1 MYIKLRKV
9 SDLIWEIPKEPPM
22 RVPARIYA
30 SEILLKKMQEDKT
43 LEQARNV
50 ATLPGIQ
57 KWMIVMPDGH
67 QGYGF
72 PIGGVAAFDLNEGII
87 TPGGIGFDINC
98 LPGNTE
104 VLTDLGFR
112 IKIKDLIPLLN
123 EVELRTKEKRSRIL
137 FISERPSDEFII
149 KIKTETGRELELS
162 FDHPVLTKE
171 GWKLAKELK
180 VGEYIAVYPFEGV
193 EFEKPK
199 EKVILTEKDFERYD
213 PQIIKYLKERKLLP
227 LKSNDL
233 RIGILARILG
243 YLIGDGCITRIIT
256 EERGKKRER
265 YIVWFYGEKEGLE
278 ELRRDLE
285 KLSIKAS
292 RIYERKRKIKIKSP
306 WGYEYETE
314 GKEYSIKITSK
325 AFALLLIKLGAP
337 VGEKTKAEFRIP
349 EWLKESPKWVKANF
363 LAGLFGSDGSK
374 PIVKGKTALQIS
386 LTFVKVKELE
396 ENLVKFLE
404 EIKEILKEFGIESE
418 IYKVKEYDGKVMYR
432 LYLKSEKDV
441 YKFLTEIGYAYSL
454 KQREGLVVAEY
465 LRRKIVNR
473 EERKEAKLVAIG
485 LYPRKSVKEIAEM
498 LNVNQRLIERA
509 VYENI
514 LETRISEY
522 FETFE
527 EFKEKYVENGI
538 IYDRIKEIKIVKS
551 NYNKLYDIGLESY
564 HNFVANGVVVHN
576 CGVRVIRTNL
586 RVEDVK
592 PKLME
597 LVNEIFR
604 NVPAGVGETGK
615 VHLSFSELD
624 KVLQEGAKW
633 AVENGYG
640 WEDDLGRIES
650 YGHLED
656 ADPDAVSVTAKR
668 RGAPQLGTLGSGNHF
683 LEIQV
688 VDKIYNPE
696 VAKAFGIEEGGQVV
710 VMVHTGSRGLGHQVA
725 SDYIREFERR
735 FRDIVRKLPDR
746 ELVYAPWGTKEAER
760 YWGAMCAAANYAWAN
775 RQMITH
781 WVRESFEKVFR
792 TSADQLGMEIV
803 YDVAHNIAKIEEHKV
818 NGQKKKVIVHRKGAT
833 RAFPPGHP
841 ELISRYRKVG
851 QPIIIPG
858 SMGTASYILVGT
870 EKAME
875 ISFGSTA
882 HGAGRQLSR
891 AEAKRRYRYQEVI
904 NRMRQQGIVVK
915 SATRDGVVEEV
926 PEAYKNVDEVV
937 RVSHELGIGK
947 LVVRLRPIAVIK
959 G

>member
-1 MYIKLRKV
+1 MVLLSLKLFKFGLKINGMYIKLRRV

-87 TPGGIGFDINC
+87 TPGGIGFD
-98 LPGNTE
+98 
-104 VLTDLGFR
+104 V
-112 IKIKDLIPLLN
+112 
-123 EVELRTKEKRSRIL
+123 
-137 FISERPSDEFII
+137 
-149 KIKTETGRELELS
+149 
-162 FDHPVLTKE
+162 
-171 GWKLAKELK
+171 
-180 VGEYIAVYPFEGV
+180 
-193 EFEKPK
+193 
-199 EKVILTEKDFERYD
+199 
-213 PQIIKYLKERKLLP
+213 
-227 LKSNDL
+227 
-233 RIGILARILG
+233 
-243 YLIGDGCITRIIT
+243 
-256 EERGKKRER
+256 
-265 YIVWFYGEKEGLE
+265 
-278 ELRRDLE
+278 
-285 KLSIKAS
+285 
-292 RIYERKRKIKIKSP
+292 
-306 WGYEYETE
+306 
-314 GKEYSIKITSK
+314 
-325 AFALLLIKLGAP
+325 
-337 VGEKTKAEFRIP
+337 
-349 EWLKESPKWVKANF
+349 
-363 LAGLFGSDGSK
+363 
-374 PIVKGKTALQIS
+374 
-386 LTFVKVKELE
+386 
-396 ENLVKFLE
+396 
-404 EIKEILKEFGIESE
+404 
-418 IYKVKEYDGKVMYR
+418 
-432 LYLKSEKDV
+432 
-441 YKFLTEIGYAYSL
+441 
-454 KQREGLVVAEY
+454 
-465 LRRKIVNR
+465 
-473 EERKEAKLVAIG
+473 
-485 LYPRKSVKEIAEM
+485 
-498 LNVNQRLIERA
+498 
-509 VYENI
+509 
-514 LETRISEY
+514 
-522 FETFE
+522 
-527 EFKEKYVENGI
+527 
-538 IYDRIKEIKIVKS
+538 
-551 NYNKLYDIGLESY
+551 
-564 HNFVANGVVVHN
+564 N
-576 CGVRVIRTNL
+576 CGVRIIRTNL

-688 VDKIYNPE
+688 VDKIYDPE
-696 VAKAFGIEEGGQVV
+696 VAKAFGIEEEGQVV

-735 FRDIVRKLPDR
+735 FRDIVRRLPDR

-760 YWGAMCAAANYAWAN
+760 YFSAMCAAANYAWAN

-818 NGQKKKVIVHRKGAT
+818 NGKKKKVIVHRKGAT

-841 ELISRYRKVG
+841 ELIPKYRKVG

-891 AEAKRRYRYQEVI
+891 AEAKRRFRYQEVI

-915 SATRDGVVEEV
+915 SATKDGVVEEV

-937 RVSHELGIGK
+937 RVSHEIGIGK
-947 LVVRLRPIAVIK
+947 LVVRLRPLAVIK